1 MHSFPPEIRTC
12 EMHTGGEPVRI
23 VTAGFP
29 EVRGSTVLEKRRYAR
44 EHLDHLRRFLMHEP
58 RGHHDMYGVIPVA
71 PDDPEADLAV
81 LFCHNEGY
89 STMCGHATIAV
100 ARWAVDE
107 GLVEAREPSTTV
119 RIQCP
124 CGLVVARVDCRDGQ
138 SGAASF
144 ESVGAF
150 AAQMDAVVEVAG
162 TGPVRIDVGYGG
174 AFYALVPASR
184 LGLDVRTSPVRLLV
198 RAAWQV
204 TCAAK
209 AQLDIAH
216 PEQPDLGFLY
226 GTILTDGTTGQDRP
240 SANVCVFADRQVDRS
255 PTGSGVT
262 ARMAVQKAKGEA
274 EAGQEHR
281 FSSLTG
287 AVFTGCI
294 VGDTKVGDS
303 KAGER
308 EAVTVLVGGQAHYTG
323 TACFR
328 AEPDDRLAGGFTLR

>member
-23 VTAGFP
+23 VAAGYP
-29 EVRGSTVLEKRRYAR
+29 EVRGSTILEKRRYAR
-44 EHLDHLRRFLMHEP
+44 ERLDHLRRFLMHEP
-58 RGHHDMYGVIPVA
+58 RGHHDMYGVIPVT

-107 GLVEAREPSTTV
+107 GLVEAREPCTTV

-124 CGLVVARVDCRDGQ
+124 CGVVVARVDTRDGR
-138 SGAASF
+138 SRAVRF

-150 AAQMDAVVEVAG
+150 AALLDAVVEVEGA
-162 TGPVRIDVGYGG
+162 GPVQIDVGYGG
-174 AFYALVPASR
+174 AFYALVPAAR
-184 LGLDVRTSPVRLLV
+184 VGLDVRTSPVRSLV
-198 RAAWQV
+198 QAAWQV
-204 TCAAK
+204 TRAAK
-209 AQLDIAH
+209 AQLEIAH

-226 GTILTDGTTGQDRP
+226 GTILTDGATGRDRP

-262 ARMAVQKAKGEA
+262 ARMAVQKARGKA
-274 EAGQEHR
+274 EAGREHR

-287 AVFTGCI
+287 SVFTGCI
-294 VGDTKVGDS
+294 VSDTRV
-303 KAGER
+303 GER

-323 TACFR
+323 TARFR